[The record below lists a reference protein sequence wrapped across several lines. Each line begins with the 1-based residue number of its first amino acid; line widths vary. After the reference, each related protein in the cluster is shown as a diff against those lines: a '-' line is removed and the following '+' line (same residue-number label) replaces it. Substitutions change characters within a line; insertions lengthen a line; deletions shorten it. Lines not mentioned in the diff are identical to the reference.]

1 MTRALTTRLAK
12 LEARRR
18 MQDEDF
24 SRLSTAELEALQ
36 ETTMLELIAHFGG
49 RIEKAIEALGQHP
62 HPECVAFVPILQ
74 ERLAAQMEA
83 AAA

>member
-24 SRLSTAELEALQ
+24 SRLSTAALEALQ
-36 ETTMLELIAHFGG
+36 ETTMLEIIAHFGG
-49 RIEKAIEALGQHP
+49 TIETAPSPRMRRVRADPARAPSGTY
-62 HPECVAFVPILQ
+62 
-74 ERLAAQMEA
+74 
-83 AAA
+83 

>member
-1 MTRALTTRLAK
+1 
-12 LEARRR
+12 

-36 ETTMLELIAHFGG
+36 ETTMLEIIAHFGG
-49 RIEKAIEALGQHP
+49 TIENAIEALSQHP
-62 HPECVAFVPILQ
+62 HPECIAFVPILQ
-74 ERLAAQMEA
+74 ERLAAQMGA